1 MRSFTDGGQGR
12 RAFAPLAGDY
22 IDARVL
28 AAATAERHQIPT
40 GAKYVVFAADATF
53 YARFGDSSVTAAVP
67 AADVTDGTGSMVN
80 PEAREIPSGVTHISL
95 IASAAT
101 VVTMAFYAE

>member
-12 RAFAPLAGDY
+12 RAFAPPAGDY

-28 AAATAERHQIPT
+28 AASTAERHIVPT
-40 GAKYVVFAADATF
+40 GARYVVFSADATF
-53 YARFGDSSVTAAVP
+53 YAKFGDSNVTAAIP

-80 PEAREIPSGVTHISL
+80 PETREIPSGVTHISL
-95 IASAAT
+95 IAVAAT
-101 VVTMAFYAE
+101 IVTMAFYAE

>member
-1 MRSFTDGGQGR
+1 MRSFTDGGQTR
-12 RAFAPLAGDY
+12 RGFAPLAGDY
-22 IDARVL
+22 IDVRVL
-28 AAATAERHQIPT
+28 AAATAERHTIPT
-40 GAKYVVFAADATF
+40 GAKYVVFSADATF
-53 YARFGDSSVTAAVP
+53 YARFGDVTVTAAVA

-101 VVTMAFYAE
+101 VVTMSFYAD